1 MNAIWINEYT
11 TECDVPISIFYKAFF
26 FLSGLEQ
33 NHADMSSLKFLGGEE
48 SFVKLNIHTSTYK
61 C

>member
-1 MNAIWINEYT
+1 MQSELMNIQLH
-11 TECDVPISIFYKAFF
+11 ECDVPISIFYKAFF